1 MPPTM
6 EFNLTPVNPNGR
18 PRDEVRITSICAL
31 PYGDGRRIHLHVVLT
46 PFQERPTL
54 HVQVFGPSGRVAGS
68 LSVIES
74 DAHDIELTVHVR
86 GEIEP
91 GLHRVQAVLQFGE
104 DPPQDTA
111 ETALE
116 IAPPSSYY

>member
-18 PRDEVRITSICAL
+18 PRNEVRITSISAL
-31 PYGDGRRIHLHVVLT
+31 PYGDGRRIHLRVVLT

-54 HVQVFGPSGRVAGS
+54 HVEVISPSGRVAGS
-68 LSVIES
+68 LSVIVSEG
-74 DAHDIELTVHVR
+74 HDIELTVHVR
-86 GEIEP
+86 GEVEP
-91 GLHRVQAVLQFGE
+91 GLTRGQAVLQSGE

-111 ETALE
+111 ETTLK

>member
-18 PRDEVRITSICAL
+18 PRDEVRITSISAL
-31 PYGDGRRIHLHVVLT
+31 PYGDGRRVHLHIVLT

-54 HVQVFGPSGRVAGS
+54 HVQVISPSGLVAGS

-74 DAHDIELTVHVR
+74 DALDLELTVHVR

-104 DPPQDTA
+104 DPPQDAA